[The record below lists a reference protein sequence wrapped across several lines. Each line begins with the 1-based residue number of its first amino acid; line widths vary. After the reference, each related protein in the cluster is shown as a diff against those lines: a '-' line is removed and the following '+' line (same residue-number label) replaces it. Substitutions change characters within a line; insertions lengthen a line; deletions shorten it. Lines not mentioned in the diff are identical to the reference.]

1 MRTFFAY
8 LFFPLSMLYGIVIY
22 FRNRFYDFEWLSSKK
37 HKATTIGVGNLRVGG
52 TGKTPHVEYLVS
64 VLSEVYNVAVL
75 SRGYG
80 RKTKGFRFVE
90 INDRALEVGDEPLQ
104 MKSKFPEIPF
114 AVCEDRNKGIE
125 RLEKEIK
132 DLEIV
137 ILDDSFQHR
146 ALSLDLSVLLTSYS
160 NPFFKDKIIPFGLL
174 REHKNGYKRADYI
187 IITKSPVIYS
197 MGDRVDFESYIRP
210 KKYQKVFF
218 SHIDYKPL
226 YALFE
231 KESTISLEGNKVI
244 LLTAIADNKPIV
256 NYISEKTTIIDKLEY
271 PDHYNF
277 TNKDIDKLIN
287 RYNSQKQEKAII
299 ITTEKDSM
307 RLRGFDQLMN
317 LPIYVLPI
325 ALTITSSVSK
335 SVEFRDIILDD
346 VRKNK
351 SYSKLY

>member
-8 LFFPLSMLYGIVIY
+8 LLFPLSILYGVVIY
-22 FRNRFYDFEWLSSKK
+22 FRNRFYDFEWFKSQK
-37 HKATTIGVGNLRVGG
+37 HKVTTIGVGNLRVGG

-64 VLSEVYNVAVL
+64 ALSEVYNVAVL

-90 INDRALEVGDEPLQ
+90 INDNAIDVGDEPLQ
-104 MKSKFPEIPF
+104 MKSKFPNITF

-125 RLEKEIK
+125 RLEMEINN
-132 DLEIV
+132 LEIV

-146 ALSLDLSVLLTSYS
+146 KLSLDLSILLTSYS
-160 NPFFKDKIIPFGLL
+160 HPFFKDKIIPFGLL

-187 IITKSPVIYS
+187 IITKSPLNYS
-197 MGDRVDFESYIRP
+197 MGDRIDFESNLRP

-218 SHIDYKPL
+218 SHTDYKPL

-231 KESTISLEGNKVI
+231 KETTISLENKSVI
-244 LLTAIADNKPIV
+244 LITGIADNKPIIDF
-256 NYISEKTTIIDKLEY
+256 ISEKTTIINMLEFS
-271 PDHYNF
+271 DHYNF
-277 TNKDIDKLIN
+277 TNKDIEKLIN
-287 RYNSQKQEKAII
+287 LYNSQKQENTVI

-307 RLRGFDQLMN
+307 RLKNFEQLSN
-317 LPIYVLPI
+317 LPLYVLPI
-325 ALTITSSVSK
+325 GLTITSTVSK
-335 SVEFRDIILDD
+335 SLEFREIILDD